1 MNCATTNATTT
12 GSRRGPRIVRWTA
25 LMLLTAALLIPASAS
40 AYQQPGG
47 FITSGQSESTAAPA
61 SNPSPDNEDNMLPI
75 VLSGTAML
83 IALGSAGFAARTRVR
98 HSPRLGA

>member
-1 MNCATTNATTT
+1 MTCATTNATTT
-12 GSRRGPRIVRWTA
+12 GSRRGPRIMRWTA
-25 LMLLTAALLIPASAS
+25 LMLLTAAFLIPASAS
-40 AYQQPGG
+40 AYHQPGG
-47 FITSGQSESTAAPA
+47 FTSGQSESTAAPA